1 MAKLVYWIA
10 PLYND
15 PTYSL
20 VGKTK
25 KAVLEQINAMEEKYR
40 SDYEPIEKRVIYYK
54 DAFDLFDHVSG
65 EDGGR
70 FAGALEKSR
79 KA

>member
-1 MAKLVYWIA
+1 MAKLTYWIA

-25 KAVLEQINAMEEKYR
+25 KAVLEQISAMEEQYR

-54 DAFDLFDHVSG
+54 DAFDLFDYVSG
-65 EDGGR
+65 EAGGR
-70 FAGALEKSR
+70 FAGAKEK
-79 KA
+79 